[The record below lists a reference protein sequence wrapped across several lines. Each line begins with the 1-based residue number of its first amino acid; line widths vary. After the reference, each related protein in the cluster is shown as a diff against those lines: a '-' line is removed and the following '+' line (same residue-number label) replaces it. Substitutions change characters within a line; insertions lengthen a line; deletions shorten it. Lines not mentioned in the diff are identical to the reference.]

1 MFSKK
6 KRKPDVVRKDVQ
18 WSTKKPHMFKKN
30 GTQSETNKTGLPW
43 STNWLN
49 PNCESKVSFYKKS
62 CTSTV
67 KIPCKECL
75 FPKCVVVVCLF
86 VSLFCIFYIY
96 DESLLTTSK
105 VSFYKK
111 SCTSTVKIPCKE
123 CLFPKCVVVVCLF
136 VSLFCIFYIYDESLL
151 TTSQPTARK
160 RTKGKKEK
168 EHFIFFF
175 FN

>member
-1 MFSKK
+1 MTILIHDKYSSETGWQGYLWYTRKLFCHDNGSNTTRIVLFGIENVLQK

-18 WSTKKPHMFKKN
+18 WSTKKPHMLKKKN

-49 PNCESKVSFYKKS
+49 PNCESKVSLYKKS

-67 KIPCKECL
+67 KIPCEECL

-96 DESLLTTSK
+96 DESLQTK
-105 VSFYKK
+105 
-111 SCTSTVKIPCKE
+111 
-123 CLFPKCVVVVCLF
+123 
-136 VSLFCIFYIYDESLL
+136 
-151 TTSQPTARK
+151 SQPTARI

-168 EHFIFFF
+168 EHFIYFFSTRG
-175 FN
+175 